1 LGTFGQFGGKTLRL
15 RTKVANELVV
25 TMRVAKS
32 EISPPREG
40 STKQRHFLL
49 SFFFF
54 DQFMSVLKLKA
65 QVLIRSIGN
74 VETGTASK
82 LGKLVGPKPF
92 GSGRRCPYTAG
103 YSKEIL

>member
-1 LGTFGQFGGKTLRL
+1 
-15 RTKVANELVV
+15 
-25 TMRVAKS
+25 MRVAKS

-82 LGKLVGPKPF
+82 LGKLVGPKPLDL
-92 GSGRRCPYTAG
+92 GGVVLNPYHPPRARRACSQG
-103 YSKEIL
+103 N